1 MRKILILTAAAA
13 AGLLAL
19 TACQSAPEGDKVM
32 ARYVPERADDFVWEN
47 DLVAYRAY
55 GKALEGNP
63 TSPGFDVWVKKAGKL
78 PTSGTRAPWKT
89 LTTTTTTTAE
99 RTATR

>member
-47 DLVAYRAY
+47 DLVAYRA
-55 GKALEGNP
+55 
-63 TSPGFDVWVKKAGKL
+63 
-78 PTSGTRAPWKT
+78 TSGTRAPWKT